1 MQQIIE
7 KSFSGLGRVEFH
19 LNRKISRII
28 IRMKPFKNIS
38 VSVPRGTGIIAAEK
52 FLVQKNDWILK
63 NICRIRSYEKK
74 VVAEQQNVKEID
86 EDQAKLQL
94 LNRTAEL
101 AAEFNFQF
109 NRITVRRQKTR
120 WGSCSLKKNINLNIN
135 LIHLPYDLIDYVI
148 IHELVH
154 TTIHNH
160 SSRFWEELSKYVKDP
175 EKKSRSLKKYQYLLY
190 MSKNKE

>member
-1 MQQIIE
+1 MQQVIE
-7 KSFSGLGRVEFH
+7 KSYSSLGRVEFN

-38 VSVPRGTGIIAAEK
+38 VSVPRGTDIIEAEE
-52 FLVQKNDWILK
+52 FLYHKIDWIQKNK
-63 NICRIRSYEKK
+63 SRIRNFENL
-74 VVAEQQNVKEID
+74 VRAEQQNVKEID

-94 LNRTAEL
+94 IKRTEEL
-101 AAEFNFQF
+101 AAEYNFQI
-109 NRITVRRQKTR
+109 NRITVRKQKTR
-120 WGSCSLKKNINLNIN
+120 WGSCSFKKNINLNFN
-135 LIHLPYDLIDYVI
+135 LIHLPYNLIDYVI
-148 IHELVH
+148 MHELVH